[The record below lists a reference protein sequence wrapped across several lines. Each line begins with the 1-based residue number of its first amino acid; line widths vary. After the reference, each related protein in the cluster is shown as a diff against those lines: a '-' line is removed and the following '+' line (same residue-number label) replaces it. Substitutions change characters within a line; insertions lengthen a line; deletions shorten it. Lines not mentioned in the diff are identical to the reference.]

1 MCWYSIKY
9 LVLDRIWSRTRGK
22 ALKQRRDE
30 DRVDEW
36 PQSLGS
42 WAGAGLGSGQ
52 RDEARSVSL
61 ESKDETAKRIDEG
74 ERRREEGSEQMDGP

>member
-1 MCWYSIKY
+1 MCVCWY
-9 LVLDRIWSRTRGK
+9 LLLDRIWSRTRGK

-42 WAGAGLGSGQ
+42 WAGAGLGLERRGSQRQSGL
-52 RDEARSVSL
+52 EAR
-61 ESKDETAKRIDEG
+61 DGTAKRTDEREKKKRGG
-74 ERRREEGSEQMDGP
+74 E

>member
-1 MCWYSIKY
+1 MRESVCALVQYQY

-30 DRVDEW
+30 DRVDDW

-42 WAGAGLGSGQ
+42 RAGRVWGQ
-52 RDEARSVSL
+52 RRGLSLAAR
-61 ESKDETAKRIDEG
+61 DGTAKRTDESEREKKRGG
-74 ERRREEGSEQMDGP
+74 E